1 MKMKSFSLSYSWSET
16 DMQMK
21 HQYYTIEAV
30 TETQTRFSGVSGVIN
45 YSWMS

>member
-21 HQYYTIEAV
+21 HQYYTTEAV
-30 TETQTRFSGVSGVIN
+30 TKTQTRFSGVSGVIN
-45 YSWMS
+45 YS